1 MRTVLFSL
9 IAGTIFGVGLAVSGM
24 MNPAKVLGFLD
35 IAGDWDP
42 TLAFVMGGAL
52 LVAAP
57 GFLLVRRRNET
68 LSGGALHLPNRAAID
83 GRLLGGAALFGAGWG
98 LAGFCPGPAIA
109 GLATGVGGVY
119 VFVAAM
125 LAGMVLFRVAPRL
138 RRTEIQQTT

>member
-1 MRTVLFSL
+1 MLSALTSL
-9 IAGTIFGVGLAVSGM
+9 IAGAIFGAGLAVSGM

-35 IAGDWDP
+35 VAGNWDP

-57 GFLLVRRRNET
+57 GFLFLRKRGAALT
-68 LSGGALHLPNRAAID
+68 GGSLHLPARTAID
-83 GRLLGGAALFGAGWG
+83 GRLLGGAALFGLGWG
-98 LAGFCPGPAIA
+98 LGGFCPGPAIA

-125 LAGMVLFRVAPRL
+125 LAGMLLFRLMPR
-138 RRTEIQQTT
+138 T

>member
-1 MRTVLFSL
+1 MLSALTSL
-9 IAGTIFGVGLAVSGM
+9 IAGAIFGAGLAVSGM

-35 IAGDWDP
+35 IAGNWDP

-57 GFLLVRRRNET
+57 GFLFLRKRGAALT
-68 LSGGALHLPNRAAID
+68 GGRLHLPVRSAID
-83 GRLLGGAALFGAGWG
+83 GRLLGGAALFGLGWG
-98 LAGFCPGPAIA
+98 LGGFCPGPAIA

-125 LAGMVLFRVAPRL
+125 LAGMLLFRLMPRA
-138 RRTEIQQTT
+138 

>member
-1 MRTVLFSL
+1 MLSALTSL
-9 IAGTIFGVGLAVSGM
+9 IAGAIFGAGLAVSGM

-35 IAGDWDP
+35 IAGNWDP

-57 GFLLVRRRNET
+57 GFLLLRKRGAT
-68 LSGGALHLPNRAAID
+68 LTGGRLHLPARTAID
-83 GRLLGGAALFGAGWG
+83 GRLLGGAALFGLGWG
-98 LAGFCPGPAIA
+98 LGGFCPGPAIA

-125 LAGMVLFRVAPRL
+125 LAGMLLFRLMPR
-138 RRTEIQQTT
+138 T